1 MTDSPR
7 SADFLSKV
15 QALFDSAGIARQQ
28 SSRMLIG
35 VQGTASIEG
44 RMFTVKIAPL
54 RKSRYVG
61 AERVGATTVGYRL
74 EIETASTIPVR
85 FSVMHQ
91 GITGSRL
98 IAWVNKLKGIYP
110 VAKTASYLE
119 AYPAWSNDTH
129 WAEELLSR
137 DYASVA
143 IYHLLQC
150 EPMDARIGHPCVFI
164 FPTSIQYYRRA
175 ATLDG
180 FGRLA
185 EYIPHF
191 ASLTQ
196 AANENSPPTRVAKPS
211 LLERMAKNNP
221 VLAGGLAVLC
231 ILLFFSAMFGGIF
244 WLIMM

>member
-7 SADFLSKV
+7 SADFLPRV
-15 QALFDSAGIARQQ
+15 QALFDSAGIATQK

-74 EIETASTIPVR
+74 EIETSSNVPVR

-91 GITGSRL
+91 GISGSRL

-110 VAKTASYLE
+110 VSMTASYLDRY
-119 AYPAWSNDTH
+119 AAWSNDTH
-129 WAEELLSR
+129 WAEELIDR
-137 DYASVA
+137 DAASIA

-150 EPMDARIGHPCVFI
+150 APADARVGHPCVFI

-180 FGRLA
+180 FSRLA
-185 EYIPHF
+185 EYMPHL
-191 ASLTQ
+191 ASLTR
-196 AANENSPPTRVAKPS
+196 AVSDNSPPTKVAKPS
-211 LLERMAKNNP
+211 LLERMAKKNP
-221 VLAGGLAVLC
+221 VLAGGLAVLS
-231 ILLFFSAMFGGIF
+231 ILMFFSAIFGGIF
-244 WLIMM
+244 WLIMK